1 MALCKPPEVS
11 TILSTNSRWA
21 YGLIVDVGP
30 NDMKKLITLFILA
43 FLLSGCVGVVAL
55 YPDSTTYRAPFAP
68 STSYTDSGG
77 KLRSTKISTQEAFL
91 REWGEPSHKE
101 VDGENELW
109 TYYCG
114 KEWCGVVLGLVIPIP
129 LVLPVCSAEDRIVF
143 QRGTATSIT
152 VEP

>member
-1 MALCKPPEVS
+1 MTL
-11 TILSTNSRWA
+11 
-21 YGLIVDVGP
+21 
-30 NDMKKLITLFILA
+30 KKLITLFILA

-55 YPDSTTYRAPFAP
+55 YPDSTTYRAPFTP

-91 REWGEPSHKE
+91 HEWGEPSYKK

-109 TYYCG
+109 TYYRG
-114 KEWCGVVLGLVIPIP
+114 KEWCGVVLGLIIPIP

-143 QRGTATSIT
+143 QRGTAASIT
-152 VEP
+152 VLSPSEAGRRCPKEC